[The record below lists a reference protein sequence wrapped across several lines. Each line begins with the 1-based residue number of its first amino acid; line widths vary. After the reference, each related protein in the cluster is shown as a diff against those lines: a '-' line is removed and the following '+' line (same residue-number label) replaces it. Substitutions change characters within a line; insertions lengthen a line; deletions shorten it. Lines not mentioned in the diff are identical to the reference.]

1 MTTPIIEQ
9 KTNTS
14 ITDVNSGKTQKA
26 KLIFGD
32 YPGEPPKH
40 RFKFVIQAKGIWQ
53 EISLTPEQ
61 VRTLFQA
68 WNEALLI

>member
-1 MTTPIIEQ
+1 MTTIVEQ
-9 KTNTS
+9 KTSTS

-40 RFKFVIQAKGIWQ
+40 RFKFIIQAKGIWQ

-68 WNEALLI
+68 WSEALLI

>member
-1 MTTPIIEQ
+1 MTTIIEQ
-9 KTNTS
+9 KTNTCL
-14 ITDVNSGKTQKA
+14 TDVNSGKVKKA
-26 KLIFGD
+26 KLTFGD

-53 EISLTPEQ
+53 EISLSPEQ

-68 WNEALLI
+68 WNEALSI